1 MTDNHTPPPSLGR
14 ETDKWLSPGKAN
26 VQAIYILYLVS
37 FLIGITGIIGI
48 VLAYMNRGKS
58 EAWIETHYTYAIR
71 TFWIGLLGVLVS
83 VVLMLVLVGFLTI
96 FAVAVWTIARCIVGL
111 QQVSK
116 NEPIARPEGWWI

>member
-1 MTDNHTPPPSLGR
+1 MTDNHTPPPALER

-37 FLIGITGIIGI
+37 FLIGITGLIGI

-71 TFWIGLLGVLVS
+71 TFWIGLLGALAS

-111 QQVSK
+111 QQVGK
-116 NEPIARPEGWWI
+116 NEPIARPDGWWI